1 MVGSVNSVEKRT
13 MRDVAQEIDEEL
25 RPFLAPLRLAV
36 QHSRP
41 VVALQLW
48 RRTTSLPLI
57 PFHLH
62 LRWPDE
68 VAQLSLFA
76 VVSLAPFF
84 AADEEQAELSS
95 LYSVR
100 DAHEA
105 RTVARTARYK
115 EKRSLPDDFRFADW
129 EDGVK
134 RRPELRDL
142 ALPGASFVGVD
153 RISPV
158 GDIRK
163 GSRARLGRYCG
174 RRDRR
179 PCLLVPGKRGITGT
193 AREAL
198 AQAELLITN
207 LQGIRGR
214 KTLEA
219 LHDLVT
225 ARGENR
231 ATLIVASNPTE
242 LLTLGLTG
250 IERADH
256 VVIGKPL
263 SLLEARVFA
272 VGKDRMLAER
282 SYEFA
287 VRDLGVGADETTRT
301 LNLAKSAWWAIRQSV
316 GTEPEDLP
324 EMHRFLNALDN
335 LKIIAPHEA
344 VALSGIE
351 HLLGSATGNALASE
365 RKQAV
370 VEAVLD
376 AEGFSEILVLARDAR
391 SARLLRQALAETL
404 DEPIEVLAELGVN
417 VRPHSSPP
425 PITPPETVVLA
436 GYFGRASLDAAL
448 ASGANRIRCVMD
460 PAEARVA
467 GYGLRQTLD
476 YLQAIGACDVV
487 LGLETLREELDQ
499 HSPPEAADLKVDL
512 DLKAS
517 TGDAAWS
524 AQREGWVTPDE
535 ALVRM
540 TDGFKLNVK
549 INAKLDVL
557 PEKGSRFCSTSVAE
571 VQSGDRIV
579 VLHEDERRSFSRELM
594 KVLDEGQLLH
604 EFRQRRLWMTI
615 VRAVVEQKHPNLKEI
630 CRRMKASGESVS
642 YATIRTWAIPSAE
655 ESGSVPSTYGRFV
668 AFAGLLGIGLPEAKL
683 AEIFQDIR
691 RWRILHR
698 KAGRNLARVM
708 RAAYLDRLDAVT
720 LAKVGHEWGFE
731 VRRLLEAA
739 HVGIVDEVI
748 LPEDYHHD
756 AD

>member
-1 MVGSVNSVEKRT
+1 
-13 MRDVAQEIDEEL
+13 MRDVAREIDEEL
-25 RPFLAPLRLAV
+25 KPFLAPLKLAI
-36 QHSRP
+36 QHSRL

-48 RRTTSLPLI
+48 RRTKSLSLI
-57 PFHLH
+57 PFQLH

-68 VAQLSLFA
+68 VAQLPLFA
-76 VVSLAPFF
+76 AVSLAPFF
-84 AADEEQAELSS
+84 VADEEQAELSP
-95 LYSVR
+95 LYSVH

-105 RTVARTARYK
+105 RTRARIARHK
-115 EKRSLPDDFRFADW
+115 EKRNLPDDFRFADW
-129 EDGVK
+129 EDGAK

-142 ALPGASFVGVD
+142 VLPGASFVGVD
-153 RISPV
+153 RVSPP
-158 GDIRK
+158 GDVRK
-163 GSRARLGRYCG
+163 VSRSRLGRYCG

-179 PCLLVPGKRGITGT
+179 PCLLVPGKRGITTGA

-198 AQAELLITN
+198 TQTELLIAN

-214 KTLEA
+214 KTLDA
-219 LHDLVT
+219 LHDLIA
-225 ARGENR
+225 ARDENR

-287 VRDLGVGADETTRT
+287 VSNLGVQTDETLRT

-316 GTEPEDLP
+316 GIESEDLP
-324 EMHRFLNALDN
+324 EVHRFLNALDN
-335 LKIIAPHEA
+335 LKVIAPHEA

-351 HLLGSATGNALASE
+351 HLLGSVTGNTLASE
-365 RKQAV
+365 RRQAV

-417 VRPHSSPP
+417 IRPHSSPP

-448 ASGANRIRCVMD
+448 ASGANKIRCVMD
-460 PAEARVA
+460 PAEVRVA

-476 YLQAIGACDVV
+476 YLEAIGAHSAAA
-487 LGLETLREELDQ
+487 GLEALLEELDQ

-512 DLKAS
+512 DLKS
-517 TGDAAWS
+517 SNGNAAWS
-524 AQREGWVTPDE
+524 VQRERQVASNE
-535 ALVRM
+535 ALVHM
-540 TDGFKLNVK
+540 TDGFTLSVKL
-549 INAKLDVL
+549 NAKLDVL
-557 PEKGSRFCSTSVAE
+557 PEKGSRFCSTSVVE
-571 VQSGDRIV
+571 VQPGDRIV
-579 VLHEDERRSFSRELM
+579 ILYEDERSSFSQELM
-594 KVLDEGQLLH
+594 AVLDEGQL
-604 EFRQRRLWMTI
+604 RQEAQKRRTWITI
-615 VRAVVEQKHPNLKEI
+615 VNSMVSQKRPNLREI
-630 CRRMKASGESVS
+630 YRQMKARGEPVS
-642 YATIRTWAIPSAE
+642 YDAVRAWARPSVE
-655 ESGSVPSTYGRFV
+655 TSGSVPSTYGRFM
-668 AFAGLLGIGLPEAKL
+668 AFAELLGVNLPEAEL
-683 AEIFQDIR
+683 AEFFQNIR
-691 RWRILHR
+691 RWRINHR
-698 KAGRNLARVM
+698 KAGRKLARVI

-720 LAKVGHEWGFE
+720 LAKVEREWGFE
-731 VRRLLEAA
+731 IRRLLEAA
-739 HVGIVDEVI
+739 HVGIVDEVV
-748 LPEDYHHD
+748 LPEDRHDD